1 MVTFKFGD
9 GLMNTDN
16 NPSKAL
22 VLSGGGITGIAWELG
37 ILLGL
42 EDGGVDAK
50 DVELIIGTSAGS
62 SVGAQITSDLSLEE
76 LYNLQLKPI
85 DETKEIQLQ
94 FDGIEFRKMMAAAIM
109 SSPDSKTARARIG
122 EAALSA
128 TTMSEEERLEQ
139 TASRLPNH
147 EWDPERK
154 LIINTVNA
162 LTGEWVTFNQDS
174 NVPLLLAVTAS
185 SAVPGIYP
193 PTTINNQRYIDG
205 GMSSGTNADLAKGYD
220 LVLILVAEPSMIQ
233 GVMGPT
239 MHRITFDKE
248 LAELKES
255 GSRVMVITPDK
266 NSLKAKGPN
275 PLDASFRAASAK
287 AGHNQGRNLAVEV
300 KKFWDLK

>member
-1 MVTFKFGD
+1 MFKFQFGD
-9 GLMNTDN
+9 GLMNTEN
-16 NPSKAL
+16 KQSKAL

-50 DVELIIGTSAGS
+50 DVELIVGTSAGS
-62 SVGAQITSDLSLEE
+62 SVGTQITSELSLEE
-76 LYNLQLKPI
+76 LYNLQLKSN

-94 FDGIEFRKMMAAAIM
+94 FDGTEFRKMMAAAIM
-109 SSPDSKTARARIG
+109 SSTDSKTARARIG

-147 EWDPERK
+147 EWNFEKK

-162 LTGEWVTFNQDS
+162 LTGEWVTFDQTS
-174 NVPLLLAVTAS
+174 NVPLLLAVAAS

-193 PTTINNQRYIDG
+193 PTTINDQRYIDG

-239 MHRITFDKE
+239 MHRITFNEE

-255 GSRVMVITPDK
+255 GARVMVITPDED
-266 NSLKAKGPN
+266 SLKAKGPN
-275 PLDASFRAASAK
+275 PLDANFRAVSAN
-287 AGHNQGRNLAVEV
+287 AGRNQGRSLAAEV
-300 KKFWDLK
+300 KKFWELK